1 MILLLIACADETA
14 PPSRG
19 FYIVGSTPEDGETSV
34 VEAQIPELR
43 FSDPIDP
50 ETCTVDTLQVV
61 GLLDDDSVAFHVAI
75 EVLSLD
81 GGSRVQLTHEEAFPT
96 GWRYALSAEAG
107 VTGGCLSV
115 DGDPLEPFSATFG
128 VL

>member
-1 MILLLIACADETA
+1 MILLLLACTEETA
-14 PPSRG
+14 PPAQG
-19 FYIVGSTPEDGETSV
+19 FQIVGSTPEDGETSV

-50 ETCTVDTLQVV
+50 ETCTPETLHVV
-61 GLLDDDSVAFHVAI
+61 ALLDDDSVAFHVAI

-81 GGSRVQLTHEEAFPT
+81 GGSRVQLTHEDAFPT

-107 VTGGCLSV
+107 VTGGCLSIE
-115 DGDPLEPFSATFG
+115 GELLEPFTATFG